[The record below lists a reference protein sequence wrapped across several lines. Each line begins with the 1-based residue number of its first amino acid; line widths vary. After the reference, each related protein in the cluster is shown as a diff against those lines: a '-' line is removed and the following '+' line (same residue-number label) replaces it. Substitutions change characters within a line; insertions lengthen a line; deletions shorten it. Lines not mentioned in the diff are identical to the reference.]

1 MKKLFKILLVI
12 PALYLIAVPA
22 WLAGVTSSRPCRG
35 IEVSIADSSEYN
47 FVTVNE
53 IMNIINGSSPGRLL
67 GKPVGDISRSEVEE
81 KVKGLKELRVAEVYL
96 SIDGTLYIYADQRK
110 PIMRVAARNG
120 NDYYIDDE
128 GFVIRRRNLNSPRLH
143 IVSGN
148 VNITPEM
155 LGGVSILDT
164 SIRKTILSDVYHI
177 VNHIRRDPFWSAQID
192 QIYINGNNEIDLI
205 PRVGNHIIRIGPP
218 DDFSEKLSSL
228 QAFYRNV
235 MPEVGWNK
243 YSVINLKYKGQVVCK
258 RR

>member
-1 MKKLFKILLVI
+1 MKKLLRILLVI

-22 WLAGVTSSRPCRG
+22 WLAGVTSSRPCRS
-35 IEVSIADSSEYN
+35 IEINIADSSEYG

-53 IMNIINGSSPGRLL
+53 ILKIVNGSTSGRLL
-67 GKPVGDISRSEVEE
+67 GKPVGDISISEVEE
-81 KVKGLKELRVAEVYL
+81 KLKSLRELSIAEVYT
-96 SIDGTLYIYADQRK
+96 SIDGTVHIYADQRK
-110 PIMRVAARNG
+110 PIMRVIARNG

-128 GFVIRRRNLNSPRLH
+128 GFVIRRRNLNTPRLH
-143 IVSGN
+143 IIGGN
-148 VNITPEM
+148 VNITPDM

-164 SIRKTILSDVYHI
+164 SIRKTILSDVFHM

-192 QIYINGNNEIDLI
+192 QIYIDGNNEIDLI

-218 DDFSEKLSSL
+218 DDFSEKLNSL

-243 YSVINLKYKGQVVCK
+243 YSVINLKYKGQVVC
-258 RR
+258 RRR